1 MLDVLKEEIESKA
14 IEGWVVARVKKV
26 QNGRLVCAFD
36 GLGEEDIADYARHE
50 SRICH
55 YGSRTKG
62 WEWRKELKAGDA
74 IDVLDTQTK
83 WFLGTV
89 LETKVENGVKLVK
102 ACFRVY
108 LPNGSKTDENGRA
121 YEGWSSSYDAWI
133 PAHSIK
139 IQPYCC

>member
-1 MLDVLKEEIESKA
+1 MLKEELESRA
-14 IEGWVVARVKKV
+14 IEGWVVAKVMKV

-36 GLGEEDIADYARHE
+36 GLREEDTADYARHGP
-50 SRICH
+50 RICP

-62 WEWRKELKAGDA
+62 WEWRKELKAGDV

-83 WFLGTV
+83 WFPGTV
-89 LETKVENGVKLVK
+89 LETKVEDEVKVVK

-108 LPNGSKTDENGRA
+108 LPNGSKTDEHGKT
-121 YEGWSSSYDAWI
+121 YEGWSSNYDAWI

-139 IQPYCC
+139 IQPYCYW